1 MIVCLLQGK
10 LREDGLRMAVSG
22 IPTRQLG
29 GRGEAL
35 IKSGQMLVD
44 KAEDGECQKSR
55 SKIDSATRS
64 INAAN
69 SERIRQE
76 EISQVV
82 RRE

>member
-1 MIVCLLQGK
+1 MW
-10 LREDGLRMAVSG
+10 
-22 IPTRQLG
+22 
-29 GRGEAL
+29 GEAL

-64 INAAN
+64 IN

-76 EISQVV
+76 EIGQT
-82 RRE
+82 RIAEA

>member
-1 MIVCLLQGK
+1 MMVW
-10 LREDGLRMAVSG
+10 
-22 IPTRQLG
+22 
-29 GRGEAL
+29 GEAL

-44 KAEDGECQKSR
+44 KADDLDGECQKSR

-76 EISQVV
+76 EIGQVA

>member
-1 MIVCLLQGK
+1 MMVW
-10 LREDGLRMAVSG
+10 
-22 IPTRQLG
+22 
-29 GRGEAL
+29 GEAL

-44 KAEDGECQKSR
+44 KAEYLDGECQKSR

-69 SERIRQE
+69 SERIRQQ
-76 EISQVV
+76 EIGQVV

>member
-1 MIVCLLQGK
+1 MCQLQGK
-10 LREDGLRMAVSG
+10 LREDGLRKAVSG

-69 SERIRQE
+69 SERIRQQ
-76 EISQVV
+76 EIG
-82 RRE
+82 

>member
-1 MIVCLLQGK
+1 MMVW
-10 LREDGLRMAVSG
+10 
-22 IPTRQLG
+22 
-29 GRGEAL
+29 GEAL

-44 KAEDGECQKSR
+44 KDDLDGECQKSR

-76 EISQVV
+76 EIGHVV

>member
-1 MIVCLLQGK
+1 MMVW
-10 LREDGLRMAVSG
+10 
-22 IPTRQLG
+22 
-29 GRGEAL
+29 GEAL

-69 SERIRQE
+69 SERIRQQ